1 MITVKIDRRKCK
13 SIEYDEESLKRKL
26 DKGNLFL
33 FRNDSI
39 NIEMG
44 VSLEIDNIIG
54 RIISVYDDTIEFK
67 PMGRFFEYSK
77 EYSNYKNIEAYI
89 FGIGKDNKIEKVSG
103 FILEEKINEQRN

>member
-1 MITVKIDRRKCK
+1 MITVKIDRRKCT

-39 NIEMG
+39 NIEMD

-54 RIISVYDDTIEFK
+54 RIVALNEDTIEFK
-67 PMGRFFEYSK
+67 PMGRFFDCAGY
-77 EYSNYKNIEAYI
+77 YSNYKNIEAYI

-103 FILEEKINEQRN
+103 FILEEKINE